1 MKKIVIIVLIFLIL
15 FVGFDFLKKTL
26 SVENEKIQFYLK
38 NSIGK
43 ELLIQKGKG
52 KFFNIRYNLKEAN
65 GDYKLFFSGKGD
77 VEFFIY
83 FNDFEIIFPKKNE
96 IFNSPIIIFKDLEN
110 NYLMFL
116 VPPDN
121 LYYFEFNKNEKGSF
135 IYFNLYINKKEI
147 INFNIRKIDSLEDGF
162 EEYFKIYK
170 ENSRLN
176 IDGGLITPGTS
187 YTKIRTL
194 GIDKFNI
201 KYRIVDSTK
210 ENAVDRINEASFFG
224 IENFITLNPVSL
236 KFENFLSENI
246 INELYFGKDSFSKI
260 DSIAILTSGIRN
272 KNDKLISYERNS
284 KPTYKVIS
292 GEVVIDYKEKS
303 IDKIYLLNPSPNFLK
318 NKGISAYD
326 IFYNK
331 YIIPIELSIKYY
343 NNESGLSEEK
353 KSRFLGYALDF
364 SDVFDV
370 FNYNKIHFGNYP
382 TSFLDGKECQF
393 YLAQLYDFLKK
404 VKEKSPILSINP
416 KYFQLIMN
424 SDIIFREVDN
434 LSEISNFPLDRILVR
449 NKPISYSYKLSQDEI
464 NEENLKKIFDFSLF
478 YGIYPTFS
486 TPNLEPFS
494 IWDNQNK
501 LKELIPF
508 IKYYEII
515 NMIEKRGFKP
525 KQNCVL
531 TDGSIL
537 RFGDYPEIYLTI
549 NGNGLLTIDKNSLK
563 IDNDYKVVDL
573 IKNEELNYKEED
585 GFIVLRIT
593 DQKVI
598 KIFSEEEKL
607 NETITLNSKK
617 INFDINFFFP
627 LLLIFLSFII
637 RKYKISL
644 KLNPYLINTLI
655 LLILIIIKFYL
666 NITSPYF
673 IFLSIGIIS
682 ILNSMFESLVKKRF
696 LFNFSIIF
704 FFISF
709 IYNLITKS
717 KINIIPPFYLYFDLY
732 FYIAILFI
740 NFFIFYHFKWKLLFD
755 FFIFIS
761 LIFLFFLSSLLTTP
775 FYSPPTDLSFLI
787 NIILFIFIA
796 TILSIKNFKFF
807 LIFLIINSIFVLY
820 IFWDKIYYLLLTKKI
835 FISFDFITY
844 LLTIIFIYY
853 LFILFIKKDFKK
865 KPNLIYLLFFLI
877 IVFNSLILNYYHLNT
892 PNKFPFLSSI
902 SRLIFYIIFI
912 IYLIFFT
919 EVILSK
925 KEE

>member
-1 MKKIVIIVLIFLIL
+1 MKKIVIILLIFLIFL
-15 FVGFDFLKKTL
+15 VEFVFLKKIL

-38 NSIGK
+38 NSIGN

-52 KFFNIRYNLKEAN
+52 KFLNIRYNLKESN
-65 GDYKLFFSGKGD
+65 GNYKLFFSGKGD

-83 FNDFEIIFPKKNE
+83 FNDFEIVFPEKNE

-110 NYLMFL
+110 NYLIFS

-121 LYYFEFNKNEKGSF
+121 LYYFESKKNEKMSL
-135 IYFNLYINKKEI
+135 ISFNLYINKKEQ

-170 ENSRLN
+170 ENSKLN
-176 IDGGLITPGTS
+176 INGGLITPDTS

-236 KFENFLSENI
+236 KFGNFLSKNI
-246 INELYFGKDSFSKI
+246 INELYFGKDIFSKI
-260 DSIAILTSGIRN
+260 DSIALLTSGITD
-272 KNDKLISYERNS
+272 KNDKSISYERKS
-284 KPTYKVIS
+284 RPTYKVIS
-292 GEVVIDYKEKS
+292 GEIVIDYKENS
-303 IDKIYLLNPSPNFLK
+303 VDKIYLLNPSPNYLK

-370 FNYNKIHFGNYP
+370 FNYNKVHFGNYP
-382 TSFLDGKECQF
+382 TSYLDGKECQF
-393 YLAQLYDFLKK
+393 YLVQLYDFLKNVKDK
-404 VKEKSPILSINP
+404 VPILSINP
-416 KYFQLIMN
+416 KYFQLVMN
-424 SDIIFREVDN
+424 SDIIFREIN
-434 LSEISNFPLDRILVR
+434 SLKEISNFPLDRIFLR
-449 NKPISYSYKLSQDEI
+449 NKPISYSFKLSQDEI

-478 YGIYPTFS
+478 YGIYPTF
-486 TPNLEPFS
+486 TNPDLEPFS
-494 IWDNQNK
+494 LWDNKDK

-515 NMIEKRGFKP
+515 KMIEKGGFKP
-525 KQNCVL
+525 KQNCAL
-531 TDGSIL
+531 TNGSIL
-537 RFGDYPEIYLTI
+537 RFGDYPEIYLTL
-549 NGNGLLTIDKNSLK
+549 NGNGLLTINKSLLN
-563 IDNDYKVVDL
+563 IDNDYKVIDL

-598 KIFSEEEKL
+598 KIFSEKVKL
-607 NETITLNSKK
+607 SETLTLNSKK
-617 INFDINFFFP
+617 RNFDINFFLP
-627 LLLIFLSFII
+627 LFLIFLSFII

-644 KLNPYLINTLI
+644 KFNTFLINTLI

-682 ILNSMFESLVKKRF
+682 VVNSMFETFIKKRF

-717 KINIIPPFYLYFDLY
+717 KINIIPLFYTYFDLY
-732 FYIAILFI
+732 FYITILFI
-740 NFFIFYHFKWKLLFD
+740 YFFIFYHFKWKLLFD
-755 FFIFIS
+755 FIIFIS
-761 LIFLFFLSSLLTTP
+761 LIFSFFLSNLLTTP

-787 NIILFIFIA
+787 NIILLIFIT

-807 LIFLIINSIFVLY
+807 IIFLIINLIFVFY
-820 IFWDKIYYLLLTKKI
+820 IFWDKIYYLLLTNKI
-835 FISFDFITY
+835 FIGYDFITY

-865 KPNLIYLLFFLI
+865 KPNLIYLLFFLV
-877 IVFNSLILNYYHLNT
+877 IVSNSLILNYYHLNI
-892 PNKFPFLSSI
+892 PDKFPFLSSI